1 MPKNYFIRFSLKLT
15 VDQYLRVYQGTVK
28 RISVIAENSQ
38 RIEFPAQNIR
48 KFLTHD
54 GIYGLFEM
62 ELSCENKF
70 VAIRKIR

>member
-1 MPKNYFIRFSLKLT
+1 MPKNYFIRFPLKLT
-15 VDQYLRVYQGTVK
+15 ADQYLPVYQGTAK

-48 KFLTHD
+48 QFLTHE
-54 GIYGLFEM
+54 GISGLFEM

-70 VAIRKIR
+70 VTIKKIR